1 MFNLVNFRSRLKAK
15 QKQILF
21 VLSGLRKR
29 TDRLKRANCPVMVE
43 ARSNEDGSW
52 TITKAVLEH
61 KGHEVSEEL
70 YRQYLKRSKARK
82 LTSEQEDAVLSF
94 LIKVALISYFFP
106 DENFST
112 ASNKLMQGGKLPE
125 VAKMLSDFTD
135 GILNGRFDVYN
146 VVNRLKKKN
155 MVVNI
160 ETGQKMVEF
169 KGVQVPAEGLGL
181 TQFQKNS
188 GKIVDQRNYSATK
201 KSHPTRLKQKKQKQ
215 KNSNKLL
222 KYSKK

>member
-1 MFNLVNFRSRLKAK
+1 
-15 QKQILF
+15 
-21 VLSGLRKR
+21 
-29 TDRLKRANCPVMVE
+29 MVE

-70 YRQYLKRSKARK
+70 YRQYIKSSTARK
-82 LTSEQEDAVLSF
+82 LTSEQEDAVLTF
-94 LIKVALISYFFP
+94 LIEVAFISYFLS
-106 DENFST
+106 DRHFST
-112 ASNKLMQGGKLPE
+112 AFNKVAQGGKLSE

>member
-1 MFNLVNFRSRLKAK
+1 MY
-15 QKQILF
+15 
-21 VLSGLRKR
+21 LSGLRKR
-29 TDRLKRANCPVMVE
+29 TDRLKHADCPVMVE

-70 YRQYLKRSKARK
+70 YCKYRKSSTARK
-82 LTSEQEDAVLSF
+82 LTSEQEDAVLTF
-94 LIKVALISYFFP
+94 LIEVAFISYFLS
-106 DENFST
+106 DEQFST
-112 ASNKLMQGGKLPE
+112 ALNKVVQGGKLPE
-125 VAKMLSDFTD
+125 IAKMISDFTG
-135 GILNGRFDVYN
+135 GILTGRFDVYN

>member
-1 MFNLVNFRSRLKAK
+1 
-15 QKQILF
+15 
-21 VLSGLRKR
+21 
-29 TDRLKRANCPVMVE
+29 
-43 ARSNEDGSW
+43 
-52 TITKAVLEH
+52 
-61 KGHEVSEEL
+61 
-70 YRQYLKRSKARK
+70 
-82 LTSEQEDAVLSF
+82 
-94 LIKVALISYFFP
+94 
-106 DENFST
+106 
-112 ASNKLMQGGKLPE
+112 MQGGKLSE

-188 GKIVDQRNYSATK
+188 GKNVDQSNYSATK
-201 KSHPTRLKQKKQKQ
+201 KSHPTRLK
-215 KNSNKLL
+215 
-222 KYSKK
+222 

>member
-1 MFNLVNFRSRLKAK
+1 
-15 QKQILF
+15 
-21 VLSGLRKR
+21 
-29 TDRLKRANCPVMVE
+29 
-43 ARSNEDGSW
+43 
-52 TITKAVLEH
+52 
-61 KGHEVSEEL
+61 
-70 YRQYLKRSKARK
+70 
-82 LTSEQEDAVLSF
+82 
-94 LIKVALISYFFP
+94 
-106 DENFST
+106 
-112 ASNKLMQGGKLPE
+112 MQGGKLPE

-188 GKIVDQRNYSATK
+188 GKNVDQSNYSATK
-201 KSHPTRLKQKKQKQ
+201 KSHPTRLKWRHD
-215 KNSNKLL
+215 
-222 KYSKK
+222 

>member
-1 MFNLVNFRSRLKAK
+1 
-15 QKQILF
+15 
-21 VLSGLRKR
+21 
-29 TDRLKRANCPVMVE
+29 MV
-43 ARSNEDGSW
+43 
-52 TITKAVLEH
+52 
-61 KGHEVSEEL
+61 
-70 YRQYLKRSKARK
+70 
-82 LTSEQEDAVLSF
+82 
-94 LIKVALISYFFP
+94 
-106 DENFST
+106 
-112 ASNKLMQGGKLPE
+112 QGGKLSE

-181 TQFQKNS
+181 TQFQNNS

-201 KSHPTRLKQKKQKQ
+201 KSHLTRLKHKHD
-215 KNSNKLL
+215 
-222 KYSKK
+222 

>member
-1 MFNLVNFRSRLKAK
+1 M
-15 QKQILF
+15 
-21 VLSGLRKR
+21 
-29 TDRLKRANCPVMVE
+29 
-43 ARSNEDGSW
+43 
-52 TITKAVLEH
+52 
-61 KGHEVSEEL
+61 
-70 YRQYLKRSKARK
+70 
-82 LTSEQEDAVLSF
+82 LTL
-94 LIKVALISYFFP
+94 LIKVASISYFLS
-106 DENFST
+106 DEHFST
-112 ASNKLMQGGKLPE
+112 ALNKLPQDGKLPE
-125 VAKMLSDFTD
+125 VAKMLSDFTG
-135 GILNGRFDVYN
+135 GILTGRSDVYN